1 MTSRIEK
8 LKKKKVSV
16 TKIRPGQKLPPISV
30 KDHNLGISKSSK
42 NLENS
47 KRSQFEDGQKITS
60 SFPVKRQS
68 AADIALTKKQQE
80 KIAFYNK

>member
-42 NLENS
+42 NLENP
-47 KRSQFEDGQKITS
+47 KRSQYEDG
-60 SFPVKRQS
+60 
-68 AADIALTKKQQE
+68 
-80 KIAFYNK
+80 